1 MLEGRIALVT
11 GASRGIGAGIAK
23 RMAAAGAEVVLSARG
38 ESALES
44 VAKEIRE
51 SGGRTRTLVADLSRP
66 EQVEALIA
74 DAGRVDVLV
83 NNAAVEERMIP
94 FLETSRSEFE
104 RTLEVGFWAACRLM
118 QAFGAG
124 MAERGSGAIVNIS
137 STTACEPTP
146 LIAAY
151 IAAKASLE
159 MMTRVAALEL
169 AARNVRCNA
178 IRPGLMRT
186 ELAESMLTPETWA
199 FMEGMTPMGRIG
211 RVEEVAELA
220 TWLASDAARYVTGQ
234 SIAVDG
240 GLTTGH
246 FAMFGNLIFKQH
258 PK

>member
-1 MLEGRIALVT
+1 
-11 GASRGIGAGIAK
+11 
-23 RMAAAGAEVVLSARG
+23 
-38 ESALES
+38 
-44 VAKEIRE
+44 
-51 SGGRTRTLVADLSRP
+51 
-66 EQVEALIA
+66 
-74 DAGRVDVLV
+74 
-83 NNAAVEERMIP
+83 
-94 FLETSRSEFE
+94 
-104 RTLEVGFWAACRLM
+104 
-118 QAFGAG
+118 

-159 MMTRVAALEL
+159 MMTRAAALEL

-234 SIAVDG
+234 MIAVDG

-246 FAMFGNLIFKQH
+246 FAMFGNLIFKQP